1 MLGVGKTWQG
11 EALSN
16 MPIFRIRLA
25 EQKVTVWRRACAIP
39 NNTILNDASPISDT
53 SNGPHCRHA
62 LATHALTT
70 EALIAHAFGAQ
81 LCSAR
86 LTKIMASSITTQ
98 YTAGV
103 AAERIECDPAQLAV
117 IDRLARLESDIIEY
131 RLARKSSS
139 LGWLFARDKKSAAV
153 KGLYI
158 YGEVGRGKT
167 MLMDL
172 FYEAS
177 PVQRRRRAHFHEFM
191 IDVHERVHGLRQKM
205 KLGDFADEDPIE
217 RVAKDLARE
226 AWLLC
231 FDEFHVTDIA
241 DAMVL
246 GRLFAHLFARG
257 VVLVATSNVAPADLY
272 KDGLNRALFVPFI
285 EMLEART
292 EVVRLSS
299 RTDFRLEKL
308 AGMPVWHVPA
318 DQAADAALDE
328 AWRRLARDHDGAAQ
342 ELLLRRRSIRVPRA
356 AMGVARFSFHDLC
369 EQPLAAADYLRIA
382 REYHT
387 IILDHIPVMTFDNRN
402 AAKRFIILI
411 DTLYD
416 MNVKL
421 IASAD
426 AEPDALYRAEQGYEA
441 QEFSRTASRLIETRS
456 QEYLARPHG
465 AAHSQ
470 ASGSSSGIVET

>member
-1 MLGVGKTWQG
+1 
-11 EALSN
+11 
-16 MPIFRIRLA
+16 
-25 EQKVTVWRRACAIP
+25 
-39 NNTILNDASPISDT
+39 
-53 SNGPHCRHA
+53 
-62 LATHALTT
+62 
-70 EALIAHAFGAQ
+70 
-81 LCSAR
+81 
-86 LTKIMASSITTQ
+86 MASSITAQ

-103 AAERIECDPAQLAV
+103 AVGKVERDPAQLAV
-117 IDRLARLESDIIEY
+117 VDRLARLEGDIIEH

-139 LGWLFARDKKSAAV
+139 LGWLFARDKKQTLL

-205 KLGDFADEDPIE
+205 KVGEYAGEDPIE
-217 RVAKDLARE
+217 LVAKDLARE

-241 DAMVL
+241 DAMIL
-246 GRLFAHLFARG
+246 GRLFAQLFTRG
-257 VVLVATSNVAPADLY
+257 VVVVATSNVAPVDLY

-285 EMLEART
+285 DMLEAHMDI
-292 EVVRLSS
+292 VRLAS

-308 AGMPVWHVPA
+308 AGLPVWYVPA
-318 DQAADAALDE
+318 DEAADAALDD
-328 AWRRLARDHDGAAQ
+328 AWRRLARENDGAAQ
-342 ELLLRRRSIRVPRA
+342 ELALKGRTIHVPRA

-382 REYHT
+382 HEYHT

-421 IASAD
+421 IASAA
-426 AEPDALYRAEQGYEA
+426 AEPDALYRADEGYEA
-441 QEFSRTASRLIETRS
+441 QEFRRTASRLIEMRS
-456 QEYLARPHG
+456 EEYLARPHG
-465 AAHSQ
+465 AAHSLL
-470 ASGSSSGIVET
+470 SGSSSGIVET